1 MMWGLTLNTGDPLRE
16 LLDPEQIFE
25 HILAGLVRLPLA
37 LVVRSCYHI
46 IHINRSIID
55 FTLVAARL
63 GFFGGDLT
71 AGPDSAS
78 DHSSV
83 EIEIVGFLIRS
94 FLKRMD
100 HKCQR

>member
-1 MMWGLTLNTGDPLRE
+1 MM
-16 LLDPEQIFE
+16 
-25 HILAGLVRLPLA
+25 
-37 LVVRSCYHI
+37 
-46 IHINRSIID
+46 IID

-83 EIEIVGFLIRS
+83 EIEIVGFLKRNL
-94 FLKRMD
+94 LKTTD
-100 HKCQR
+100 